1 MEIKSKS
8 IAVILAEGF
17 EEGEAITIVDIL
29 RRAGFTCDTVG
40 LLAETVTGSHS
51 ITIKADKILSS
62 EIENYDMIVLPGG
75 MPGAA
80 NLRDSDPLI
89 KIVKNMYH
97 ANKFVSAMCA
107 GPIVLE
113 RAGLLDGHNYTAYPG
128 YEKRIVSTG
137 VFLNDI
143 VVIDNNLIT
152 SRGPATVYEF
162 AYALVDQLG
171 GDSKTVKER
180 MLYQNSFNSS
190 KEIA

>member
-1 MEIKSKS
+1 METNSKR

-51 ITIKADKILSS
+51 ITIKTDKILSS

-80 NLRDSDPLI
+80 NLRDSDALI
-89 KIVKNMYH
+89 KIIKTMYH
-97 ANKFVSAMCA
+97 KNKFVGAMCA

-137 VFLNDI
+137 TFLQDI

-162 AYALVDQLG
+162 AYTLVDQLG

-180 MLYQNSFNSS
+180 MLFQNSFNSI